1 MDLSGGA
8 VMTDL
13 NGDTTDPVVF
23 VIDDDSAVREAVETL
38 LDSVGLHV
46 VSFDSEHAFLAAGL
60 PDQPSCVVLDVRLK
74 GHSGLAVQEHIVRN
88 MRLPVILMTA
98 HGDIPMSV
106 QAMKAGALDFLPKP
120 FRGQDMIDAVT
131 RALESDRKRRTSD
144 RSMAILRASY
154 DTLTPRERTIM
165 TMVANGLLNK
175 QIATELGL
183 SDITVK
189 LHRGQAMKKMKSPS
203 IADFVLKAEALGLI
217 SRDERLAAQA

>member
-1 MDLSGGA
+1 
-8 VMTDL
+8 
-13 NGDTTDPVVF
+13 
-23 VIDDDSAVREAVETL
+23 
-38 LDSVGLHV
+38 
-46 VSFDSEHAFLAAGL
+46 
-60 PDQPSCVVLDVRLK
+60 
-74 GHSGLAVQEHIVRN
+74 

-203 IADFVLKAEALGLI
+203 IADFVLKAEALDLI

>member
-1 MDLSGGA
+1 
-8 VMTDL
+8 
-13 NGDTTDPVVF
+13 
-23 VIDDDSAVREAVETL
+23 
-38 LDSVGLHV
+38 
-46 VSFDSEHAFLAAGL
+46 
-60 PDQPSCVVLDVRLK
+60 
-74 GHSGLAVQEHIVRN
+74 
-88 MRLPVILMTA
+88 
-98 HGDIPMSV
+98 
-106 QAMKAGALDFLPKP
+106 
-120 FRGQDMIDAVT
+120 
-131 RALESDRKRRTSD
+131 
-144 RSMAILRASY
+144 MAILRASY